1 MARWAAFAL
10 AALWLGVGA
19 SDAGAQERRGRRRA
33 PVAAPAAEPSPEPSA
48 TVGAAAPA
56 TAAPEA
62 PAAGPVLGPALPPTA
77 STETGG
83 AAQPTAA
90 PGSTVAAPVVGSGEP
105 SPAPDAR
112 EAEEATYERL
122 FGAADEPGTPA
133 ERSPVVA
140 PSLPFQSPVWVWAV
154 IVGLG
159 LAWVAGKVWERRRVA
174 VAPAS
179 LRVISTTSLGQG
191 GGISVVEVKDADG
204 ALRRLLVGHGGG
216 APRLIV
222 ELDGLRDFG
231 AAESTVAP
239 FAAPLAAVA
248 RAAEPARASEP
259 ADRGQGP
266 ASVAGDPPS
275 RSGEAA
281 RTGGGARTAAPRAPA
296 AGPRPL
302 APRSDLIAE
311 VLAERGEDEQDALDE
326 ASDRPSG
333 AYTFRG
339 LLG

>member
-1 MARWAAFAL
+1 L
-10 AALWLGVGA
+10 
-19 SDAGAQERRGRRRA
+19 
-33 PVAAPAAEPSPEPSA
+33 
-48 TVGAAAPA
+48 
-56 TAAPEA
+56 
-62 PAAGPVLGPALPPTA
+62 
-77 STETGG
+77 
-83 AAQPTAA
+83 
-90 PGSTVAAPVVGSGEP
+90 GEP
-105 SPAPDAR
+105 SPPPDRR
-112 EAEEATYERL
+112 EAEDATYERL
-122 FGAADEPGTPA
+122 FGAADEPGAPA
-133 ERSPVVA
+133 ERGPVVA

-159 LAWVAGKVWERRRVA
+159 LAWVAGKVWERRRVV

-179 LRVISTTSLGQG
+179 LRVISTTALGQG

-231 AAESTVAP
+231 AADSPVPPLAP
-239 FAAPLAAVA
+239 AAVA
-248 RAAEPARASEP
+248 RAAEPSRASEP
-259 ADRGQGP
+259 ADRAQGP
-266 ASVAGDPPS
+266 SSVAADPPS

-281 RTGGGARTAAPRAPA
+281 RAGGGVRTAAPRAPA
-296 AGPRPL
+296 VGPRPL

>member
-1 MARWAAFAL
+1 MARWAALAL
-10 AALWLGVGA
+10 AALCLGFCA

-33 PVAAPAAEPSPEPSA
+33 PVAEPVAEPSGA
-48 TVGAAAPA
+48 LGAAAPA

-77 STETGG
+77 STETAVS
-83 AAQPTAA
+83 AAPTAA
-90 PGSTVAAPVVGSGEP
+90 PGSTAAAPVAGPVSGEP
-105 SPAPDAR
+105 SPTPDGR
-112 EAEEATYERL
+112 EAEDATYERL
-122 FGAADEPGTPA
+122 FGAADEPGAPA

-159 LAWVAGKVWERRRVA
+159 LAWVAGKVWERRRVV

-179 LRVISTTSLGQG
+179 LRVISTTALGQG

-231 AAESTVAP
+231 AAESTVA
-239 FAAPLAAVA
+239 AVGAAVA

-259 ADRGQGP
+259 ADRSQGP

-281 RTGGGARTAAPRAPA
+281 RTGGAARTAAPRASA
-296 AGPRPL
+296 VGPRPL